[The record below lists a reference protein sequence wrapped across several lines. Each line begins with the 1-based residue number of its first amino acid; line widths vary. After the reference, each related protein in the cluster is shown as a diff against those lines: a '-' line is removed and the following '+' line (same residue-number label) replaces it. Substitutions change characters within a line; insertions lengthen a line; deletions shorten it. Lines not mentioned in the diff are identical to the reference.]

1 MSPMKTSVDSG
12 ADRSFKGELTVH
24 AGRPGATIH
33 RNIYGQF
40 AEHLGRCVYEGIW
53 IGEDSPIPNVR
64 GIRKDVVAALKRLNV
79 PVLRWPGG
87 CFADEYH
94 WREGIGPRDRRP
106 RRINTHWGGVI
117 ETNHFGTHEFFDLC
131 EQIGA
136 EAYICGNIGSGTPRE
151 MMEWVEYITSDS
163 DSTLADLR
171 RENGREKPWKLAYFG
186 VGNESWGCGG
196 NMRPEYYADNFRRYR
211 TFVKNYSGNDVYAI
225 ACGSNG
231 EDFNWT
237 EALMSVAGA
246 KMNGLSL
253 HWYTLPTGV
262 WAAKG
267 SATDFREE
275 QWHSTLRQTSRME
288 ELIAGHSRIMDKHD
302 PQKLVGMIVDEWGT
316 WYDAEAE
323 ENPGFLYQQNTLRDA
338 IVAGI
343 NLNIFHQH
351 CDRVAMTNIA
361 QMVNVL
367 QAMILTDKE
376 RMIVTPTFEVFEMY
390 KVHQGA
396 RLIPLDVSAPEY
408 KLGDQAIASLS
419 ASASLDAAG
428 KIHIS
433 IVNLDPNRR
442 AEVSMQIDG
451 FEGKGVVG
459 RVLTADTMDARNT
472 FEQPS
477 AVKAAK
483 FLGFEMTDA
492 GMSLHLPG
500 KSVVV
505 LEIQ

>member
-1 MSPMKTSVDSG
+1 MPVMKKAELAIH
-12 ADRSFKGELTVH
+12 ADR
-24 AGRPGATIH
+24 PGGVIH

-53 IGEDSPIPNVR
+53 VGEDSPIANLR
-64 GIRKDVVAALKRLNV
+64 GIRRDVVAALKRLNV

-94 WREGIGPRDRRP
+94 WREGIGPRDQRV

-117 ETNHFGTHEFFDLC
+117 ESNQFGTHEFFDLC

-136 EAYICGNIGSGTPRE
+136 EAYLCGNVGSGTPRE

-163 DSTLADLR
+163 DSALANLR
-171 RENGREKPWKLAYFG
+171 RRNGREKPWKLAYFG

-211 TFVKNYSGNDVYAI
+211 TFVKNYSGNTIYAI

-231 EDFNWT
+231 EDFKWT
-237 EALMSVAGA
+237 DVLMNVARQQ
-246 KMNGLSL
+246 MNGLSL
-253 HWYTLPTGV
+253 HWYSLPTGN
-262 WAAKG
+262 WTAKG
-267 SATDFREE
+267 SSTNFGEE
-275 QWHSTLRQTSRME
+275 EWHSTLRQTLRME
-288 ELIAGHSRIMDKHD
+288 ELIAEHSRIMDKHD
-302 PQKLVGMIVDEWGT
+302 PKKGIGMIVDEWGT
-316 WYDAEAE
+316 WYDAEPGSE
-323 ENPGFLYQQNTLRDA
+323 PGFLYQQNTLRDA
-338 IVAGI
+338 IAAAV
-343 NLNIFHQH
+343 NLNIFHRH

-376 RMIVTPTFEVFEMY
+376 KMIVTPTFEVFEMY

-396 RLIPLDVSAPEY
+396 TLIPTEISASDYQLAGQSIPS
-408 KLGDQAIASLS
+408 IH
-419 ASASLDAAG
+419 ASASRDVSG
-428 KIHIS
+428 RIHLS
-433 IVNLDPNRR
+433 IVNLDPNHPADVSAKLNGIR
-442 AEVSMQIDG
+442 AGNVM
-451 FEGKGVVG
+451 G
-459 RVLTADTMDARNT
+459 RVLTAEAMNARNT
-472 FEQPS
+472 FERPD
-477 AVKAAK
+477 AVKAAN
-483 FLGFEMTDA
+483 FSGFEKKDDRI
-492 GMSLHLPG
+492 SLHLPA

>member
-1 MSPMKTSVDSG
+1 MSPMKTSALKGTDQSG
-12 ADRSFKGELTVH
+12 RGELTIH
-24 AGRPGATIH
+24 ADRPAGIIH

-53 IGEDSPIPNVR
+53 VGEDSAIANVR
-64 GIRKDVVAALKRLNV
+64 GIRKDVVAALRRLNI

-94 WREGIGPRDRRP
+94 WREGIGTRDGRP

-136 EAYICGNIGSGTPRE
+136 EAYICGNVGSGTPRE

-163 DSTLADLR
+163 DSTLANLR
-171 RENGREKPWKLAYFG
+171 RANGREKPWKLAYFG

-211 TFVKNYSGNDVYAI
+211 TFVKNYSGNEIYSI

-231 EDFNWT
+231 EDYNWT
-237 EALMSVAGA
+237 EVLMNIAGA

-267 SATDFREE
+267 SATDFSEE
-275 QWHSTLRQTSRME
+275 QWHSTLRQTLRME
-288 ELIAGHSRIMDKHD
+288 ELIAGHSRIMDKYD
-302 PQKLVGMIVDEWGT
+302 PKKLVGMIVDEWGT
-316 WYDAEAE
+316 WYDAEKG

-338 IVAGI
+338 IVAGV

-361 QMVNVL
+361 QMMNVL

-376 RMIVTPTFEVFEMY
+376 KMIVTPTFEVFEMF

-396 RLIPLDVSAPEY
+396 RLIPVDVSAAPY
-408 KLGDQAIASLS
+408 KFGDQAIPSLS
-419 ASASLDAAG
+419 ASASIDVSG
-428 KIHIS
+428 KIHVS
-433 IVNLDPNRR
+433 IVNLDVNRA
-442 AEVSMQIDG
+442 AEVSARING
-451 FEGKGVVG
+451 FRGRTVAG
-459 RVLTADTMDARNT
+459 RVLTAEAMNARNT
-472 FEQPS
+472 FEQPN
-477 AVKAAK
+477 AVTATK
-483 FLGFEMTDA
+483 FSGFETTDD
-492 GMSLHLPG
+492 GMLLRLPA